1 MRVVFLLTAL
11 LSSASAA
18 EPQHR
23 AVALPH
29 SIGRFGE
36 WQAATHPEGGETV
49 CYAFTR
55 AEASTQQIPG
65 RGDVVLTVTRRR
77 HDVAAISAGF
87 ALSGHE
93 DAALQAGAT
102 RLLFYI
108 AGRSAFARD
117 NAAAIAAFG
126 HEQSVAARLPG
137 PKGVIAQD
145 RFSLKGFASAFQ
157 ALQKICPADARPK
170 AAP

>member
-1 MRVVFLLTAL
+1 
-11 LSSASAA
+11 
-18 EPQHR
+18 
-23 AVALPH
+23 
-29 SIGRFGE
+29 
-36 WQAATHPEGGETV
+36 V

-55 AEASTQQIPG
+55 AEASTQKIPG

-77 HDVAAISAGF
+77 HGHDVAAISAGF
-87 ALSGHE
+87 VLSGHE
-93 DAALQAGAT
+93 DAALQAGPT

-137 PKGVIAQD
+137 PRGVVAAD

-157 ALQKICPADARPK
+157 ALQKLCPVQP
-170 AAP
+170 